1 MDEIRMGVV
10 GLGSRG
16 RYWLWSLQRMR
27 GFRVTAICDPIPG
40 LRDQARAQL
49 DDPDGVA
56 VHSTYEEL
64 LADSSVDAVALCV
77 RCKEQG
83 AMAAQALEAGKH
95 VNAEVPAAHT
105 LQDCWRIVVAQ
116 ERSGLVYQLAEQARY
131 WGFVDAWKQLVAED
145 RLGRVTYADGE
156 YFGYYPHLIF
166 RHPNTGA
173 RYDLGRAKG
182 VAPPPEFQ
190 PTWLALMPPI
200 HYLPHNLSPLMK
212 MLDDRVIE
220 VVGMGTRAPSY
231 RHPEVPVPD
240 VQVALMKTSKDCVL
254 RLAAGFTQ
262 PVPAYHVQWFR
273 LKGTKGIVQMRF
285 SPRDYPKM
293 YLADAQMHEFAEVDW
308 RLERTDAPP
317 EAAGTGHGS
326 ADYYVH
332 AYFRDAVLEKQPL
345 DLDVY
350 QAIETAAP
358 AVLAAQSIEQGSKL
372 LPVPDFRPNDKRPA
386 GRMPADLYQ
395 GA

>member
-1 MDEIRMGVV
+1 MDDIRIGVA

-16 RYWLWSLQRMR
+16 RYWLSLLQRIP
-27 GFRVTAICDPIPG
+27 GFRVTAICDLVPR
-40 LRDQARAQL
+40 LREQARAHL
-49 DDPDGVA
+49 DNPDGVA
-56 VHSTYEEL
+56 VHGTYEDL
-64 LADSSVDAVALCV
+64 LADPNVDAVALCV

-95 VNAEVPAAHT
+95 VNSEVPAAHT
-105 LQDCWRIVVAQ
+105 LEDCWRIVVAQ
-116 ERSGLVYQLAEQARY
+116 ERSGLVYHLAEQARY

-145 RLGRVTYADGE
+145 RLGHVTYADGE
-156 YFGYYPHLIF
+156 YFGYYPSLF
-166 RHPNTGA
+166 YRNPDTGEY
-173 RYDLGRAKG
+173 YDLQGAEPVRLH
-182 VAPPPEFQ
+182 PEFR
-190 PTWLALMPPI
+190 PAWLTLMPPI

-212 MLDDRVIE
+212 MLDDRVVE
-220 VVGMGTRAPSY
+220 VVGMGTRSPSY
-231 RHPEVPVPD
+231 RHREVPAPD

-285 SPRDYPKM
+285 SPREYPKM

-308 RLERTDAPP
+308 RLERADAAP
-317 EAAGTGHGS
+317 EAAGTGHGN

-332 AYFRDAVLEKQPL
+332 AYFRDAVLKGQPL

-350 QAIETAAP
+350 RAVETAAP
-358 AVLAAQSIEQGSKL
+358 AILAAESIEQRSRL
-372 LPVPDFRPNDKRPA
+372 LSVPDFRPNRNRPA
-386 GRMPADLYQ
+386 GHMPTDVYS
-395 GA
+395 GV